1 MGVQDFQRDELSRL
15 LREMREASSMSGR
28 EVAANADISQS
39 KLSKIEN
46 GMLLPTFD
54 DINALARALRA
65 EDGQREKALGLLGAL
80 REETESA
87 RVILK
92 RGAYRQQQK
101 ISRIE
106 AATTLQRAFDLGAVI
121 GLLQTPEYMRRI
133 FGRRMSDQ
141 ERDKAVAVRLERLSV
156 LEDEAKRFVFV
167 MTEGALRWRA
177 GSGEMMAEQMEHVA
191 EISRRPNVRVGIIPW
206 TREVH
211 VFPGHEFHIYD
222 DRAAITATETAT
234 ALIEDP
240 RDISTY
246 LGLFSELESL
256 AAFGDAARIE
266 LVRIAADYRALG
278 T

>member
-15 LREMREASSMSGR
+15 LREMREAGGMSGR
-28 EVAANADISQS
+28 AVAAGAGISQS

-46 GMLLPTFD
+46 GLLLPTFD
-54 DINALARALRA
+54 DVNALARAARA
-65 EDGQREKALGLLGAL
+65 DHGQREKALDLLRAL

-101 ISRIE
+101 IARIE
-106 AATTLQRAFDLGAVI
+106 AATTEQRAFDLGAVI
-121 GLLQTPEYMRRI
+121 GLLQTPDYMRRI

-141 ERDKAVAVRLERLSV
+141 ERDKAIAVRLERLGV
-156 LEDEAKRFVFV
+156 LEDESKRFVFI

-177 GSGEMMAEQMEHVA
+177 GPGEMMAEQIEHIA
-191 EISRRPNVRVGIIPW
+191 EISERPNVRVGVIPW

-240 RDISTY
+240 RDISAY
-246 LGLFSELESL
+246 LDLFAELETL
-256 AAFGDAARIE
+256 AVFGDAARTE
-266 LVRIAADYRALG
+266 LVRITADYRALDA
-278 T
+278 

>member
-15 LREMREASSMSGR
+15 LREMREASGMSGR
-28 EVAANADISQS
+28 EVAAGTDISQS

-46 GMLLPTFD
+46 GLLLPTFD
-54 DINALARALRA
+54 DIRSLARALHA
-65 EDGQREKALGLLGAL
+65 DDGQRDEALDLLRVL
-80 REETESA
+80 RDETESA

-101 ISRIE
+101 IARIE
-106 AATTLQRAFDLGAVI
+106 AATTVQRAFDLGAVI

-133 FGRRMSDQ
+133 FSRGMPDG

-156 LEDEAKRFVFV
+156 LEDEAKQFLFV

-177 GSGEMMAEQMEHVA
+177 GSGEMMAEQIKHIA
-191 EISRRPNVRVGIIPW
+191 EVSRRPNVRVGIIPW

-222 DRAAITATETAT
+222 ERAVITATETAT

-240 RDISTY
+240 RDITAY
-246 LGLFSELESL
+246 IELFAELESL
-256 AAFGDAARIE
+256 AVFGDTAHAE
-266 LVRIAADYRALG
+266 LMRIAADYRALD